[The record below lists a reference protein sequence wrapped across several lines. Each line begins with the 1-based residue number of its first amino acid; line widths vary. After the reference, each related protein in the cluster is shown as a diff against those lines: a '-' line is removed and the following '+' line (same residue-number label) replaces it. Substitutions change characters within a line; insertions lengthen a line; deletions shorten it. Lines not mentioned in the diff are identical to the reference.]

1 MSQSSVILGLQ
12 CKFLSAKGI
21 QGGEKYLSSNSHQI
35 AVIPFGEP
43 KELRVTQVPGL
54 RRAEVHMKG
63 MISVNSD
70 SCIFPY
76 IEKH

>member
-1 MSQSSVILGLQ
+1 MLREEKNTCGLIAIRLQSFPVVSPR
-12 CKFLSAKGI
+12 K
-21 QGGEKYLSSNSHQI
+21 
-35 AVIPFGEP
+35 
-43 KELRVTQVPGL
+43 LRITQVTGL
-54 RRAEVHMKG
+54 RIAEVHMKG